1 MRAMKNLL
9 LFSAA
14 LLGSLSVNAQ
24 TRVFKPFKVDASVG
38 FSVPQAFIVGPL
50 LAMEP
55 KYALNDQFALGLRIE
70 SVNSYRDL
78 SGNTTTDAYYIR
90 SYGLSGDYYFSKARR
105 RVFAGLVAGLY
116 QYATATVNIDK
127 LRPLSP
133 VQFGPAQLGFAPRV
147 GAELGHFRLGSE
159 YNFTFGTQSRSTSYF
174 SLKAGIVIGGGQYAR

>member
-1 MRAMKNLL
+1 MKNLL
-9 LFSAA
+9 LLSAA
-14 LLGSLSVNAQ
+14 LLVNLSVKAQ
-24 TRVFKPFKVDASVG
+24 NREFKPFKVDASVG

-116 QYATATVNIDK
+116 QHATATVNDK
-127 LRPLSP
+127 FRPLSP
-133 VQFGPAQLGFAPRV
+133 VQFSPAQLGFAPRV

-174 SLKAGIVIGGGQYAR
+174 SLKAGVVIGGGKYIR